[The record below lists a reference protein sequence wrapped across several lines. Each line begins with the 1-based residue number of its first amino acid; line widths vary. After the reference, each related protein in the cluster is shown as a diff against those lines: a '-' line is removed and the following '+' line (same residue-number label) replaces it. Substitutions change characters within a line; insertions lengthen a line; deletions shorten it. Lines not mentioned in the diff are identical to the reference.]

1 MKHLYIIGNGFDL
14 HHEIPS
20 SYRHYRD
27 WLICRYPDLYDEI
40 SKTFE
45 DADMDMWWAD
55 FEHRL
60 ADVSY
65 MYDLSIARYS
75 TFHVEEI
82 EISGNYSPERLAA
95 VYQAVKKTFALWVKE
110 LNESLAD
117 YQPDLDLDQAATYLT
132 FNYTN
137 TLQDLYHIPDEQVLH
152 IHGKADSGDELIL
165 GHDSDGN
172 EFATKQLEE
181 VGFQKKP
188 YRIGKQI
195 AILRKPTERIIETNR
210 TFFKSL
216 SDVELI
222 TVYGF
227 SFSSIDMP
235 YIREIIKSVKSN
247 AKWHIFVHTKNEF
260 KFLDKLCN
268 ELLLDTEFI
277 LN

>member
-14 HHEIPS
+14 HHGIPS
-20 SYRHYRD
+20 SYKHYMT
-27 WLICRYPDLYDEI
+27 WLICRYPDLYEEI
-40 SKTFE
+40 ANTFE
-45 DADMDMWWAD
+45 DADTDIWWAD
-55 FEHRL
+55 FEHHL

-65 MYDLSIARYS
+65 MYDLSIAMYS
-75 TFHVEEI
+75 NYHVEGI

-95 VYQAVKKTFALWVKE
+95 TYKAVQKTFALWVSG
-110 LNESLAD
+110 LNELLMG
-117 YQPDLDLDQAATYLT
+117 YQPDLVLDKDATYLT

-152 IHGKADSGDELIL
+152 IHGKADRGDELII

-172 EFATKQLEE
+172 DFATKQLEE

-188 YRIGKQI
+188 YRIARQI
-195 AILRKPTERIIETNR
+195 AVLRKPTEKIIEANQA
-210 TFFKSL
+210 FFESL

-235 YIREIIKSVKSN
+235 YVREIIKHIKHGVK
-247 AKWHIFVHTKNEF
+247 WQIYVHSKKDEKRIDMCDEMLF
-260 KFLDKLCN
+260 KKV
-268 ELLLDTEFI
+268 ELLG
-277 LN
+277 